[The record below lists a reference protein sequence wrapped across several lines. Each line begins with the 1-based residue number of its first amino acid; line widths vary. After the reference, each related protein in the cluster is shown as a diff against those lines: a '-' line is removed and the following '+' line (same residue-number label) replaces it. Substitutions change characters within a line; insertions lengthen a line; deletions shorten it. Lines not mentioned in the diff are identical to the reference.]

1 MSFPDLGPDVACIS
15 RPGITRFAKWLLK
28 TLGWRVEG
36 TLPNLK
42 KFVIIAAYH
51 TSNWDFFL
59 AMAIMFAL
67 DLRGNWIAKHTI
79 FRWPFGSL
87 LRLLGGKSVDRR
99 NHYGMVQGAIELFE
113 TSEQLVFAIT
123 PEGTRSRVERWKTG
137 FYHIAVGAQ
146 VVIVPAYFDYPG
158 RKVGFGA
165 PFTPTGDM
173 ERDIAALQ
181 KFYEPY
187 RKTAARPDR
196 V

>member
-1 MSFPDLGPDVACIS
+1 MSFPDLGPNLARKS
-15 RPGITRFAKWLLK
+15 HPGITRFARWLLV

-42 KFVIIAAYH
+42 KIVIIAAYH

-59 AMAIMFAL
+59 GMAIMFAL

-79 FRWPFGSL
+79 FRWPVGPL
-87 LRLLGGKSVDRR
+87 LRLLGGKPVDRR
-99 NHYGMVQGAIELFE
+99 NHRGMVQGAIELFE
-113 TSEQLVFAIT
+113 TNERLIFAIT
-123 PEGTRSRVERWKTG
+123 PEGTRSCVERWKTG

-165 PFTPTGDM
+165 PFAPTGDM

-187 RKTAARPDR
+187 KKTAARPER